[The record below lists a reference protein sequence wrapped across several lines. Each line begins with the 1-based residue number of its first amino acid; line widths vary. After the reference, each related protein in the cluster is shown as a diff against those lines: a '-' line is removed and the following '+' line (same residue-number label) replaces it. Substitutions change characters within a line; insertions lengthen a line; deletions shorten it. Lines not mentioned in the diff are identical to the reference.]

1 MKIVYGTEP
10 YRIDH
15 EVRKLTENTAYYVQ
29 IFDAMDGVKEFLQSI
44 SFFGVPC
51 VIYKVEDVKKERK
64 ELLHL
69 MEECP
74 ESSCL
79 IIRTEKLDNSKDWN
93 AWKSKHGICC
103 DKLNG
108 KSYQCW
114 IQKAFQSLDCPIA
127 EPMLRY
133 FIDRSAYAYQE
144 RRDGKDETIDLY
156 QIAIFIK
163 QIAFASMDAGVSKET
178 IDQVVPAAVGKSWE
192 LASKLLLDPM
202 EGMKLA
208 VELFDHGN
216 NSLKLYGMLLRNYRV
231 AKKALLLSDMKE
243 NEILKLLGL
252 TEKQMRGIR
261 AYRKLPEERLDTV
274 MSILIEAMNRTKI
287 SFGNERNL
295 FIQTMAKLI
304 IL

>member
-15 EVRKLTENTAYYVQ
+15 EVRKLAENTTYYVQ
-29 IFDAMDGVKEFLQSI
+29 VFDDMDGVKEFLQSI

-51 VIYKVEDVKKERK
+51 AIYKVEDVKKERK
-64 ELLHL
+64 ELLYL

-79 IIRTEKLDNSKDWN
+79 IIRTEKPDNSKDWN

-114 IQKAFQSLDCPIA
+114 IQKAFQSLDCPIP

-163 QIAFASMDAGVSKET
+163 QIAFASMDTGVSKET

-192 LASKLLLDPM
+192 LASKLLFDPM
-202 EGMKLA
+202 VGMKLA
-208 VELFDHGN
+208 IELFDSGN
-216 NSLKLYGMLLRNYRV
+216 KSLMIYG
-231 AKKALLLSDMKE
+231 
-243 NEILKLLGL
+243 I
-252 TEKQMRGIR
+252 
-261 AYRKLPEERLDTV
+261 
-274 MSILIEAMNRTKI
+274 
-287 SFGNERNL
+287 NERNL
-295 FIQTMAKLI
+295 FIQTMARLI
-304 IL
+304 V

>member
-10 YRIDH
+10 YCIDH
-15 EVRKLTENTAYYVQ
+15 EVRKLAENTTYYVQ
-29 IFDAMDGVKEFLQSI
+29 VFDAIDGVKEFLQSI
-44 SFFGVPC
+44 SFFGIPC
-51 VIYKVEDVKKERK
+51 AIYKVEDVKKERK

-252 TEKQMRGIR
+252 TEKQMRGI
-261 AYRKLPEERLDTV
+261 
-274 MSILIEAMNRTKI
+274 